1 MKTVIFA
8 AAAAAAFSAP
18 AFAQDA
24 APFTGPRAGVTVGYD
39 SVEGFKDGVSYGLS
53 AGYDVAVAPSI
64 TFGPEVSLGDSTAD
78 ADIVGLEVS
87 RDLAASVR
95 LGYILNPQVLVF
107 GKVGYAST
115 RFEGSNSN
123 NGASLEGVRFGGGL
137 EYAFNGN
144 AYISAEYQRTEYEN
158 NGSRDAG
165 VVGIGFRF

>member
-39 SVEGFKDGVSYGLS
+39 SLGNEGVSYGVS
-53 AGYDVAVAPSI
+53 AGYDVALTPSI
-64 TFGPEVSLGDSTAD
+64 TFGPEVTLGDSTVDSAG
-78 ADIVGLEVS
+78 VEVS

-95 LGYILNPQVLVF
+95 LGYVLNPQVLFF
-107 GKVGYAST
+107 GKVGYANT
-115 RFEGSNSN
+115 RLEVANSN
-123 NGASLEGVRFGGGL
+123 DGASLEGVRFGGGL

-158 NGSRDAG
+158 EGSRDAG
-165 VVGIGFRF
+165 VVSIGFRF

>member
-8 AAAAAAFSAP
+8 ALAAAAVSAP

-39 SVEGFKDGVSYGLS
+39 NFGNEGVSYGVS
-53 AGYDVAVAPSI
+53 AGYDVALTPSI
-64 TFGPEVSLGDSTAD
+64 TFGPEVTLGDSTVD
-78 ADIVGLEVS
+78 AAGAEVS
-87 RDLAASVR
+87 RDLAASLR
-95 LGYILNPQVLVF
+95 LGYILNPQVLAF

-115 RFEGSNSN
+115 RIEASNSN
-123 NGASLEGVRFGGGL
+123 TGFALEGVRFGGGL
-137 EYAFNGN
+137 EYAFSGN

-158 NGSRDAG
+158 EGSRDAG

>member
-87 RDLAASVR
+87 RDSPL
-95 LGYILNPQVLVF
+95 
-107 GKVGYAST
+107 
-115 RFEGSNSN
+115 RFAWATS
-123 NGASLEGVRFGGGL
+123 
-137 EYAFNGN
+137 
-144 AYISAEYQRTEYEN
+144 
-158 NGSRDAG
+158 
-165 VVGIGFRF
+165 

>member
-39 SVEGFKDGVSYGLS
+39 SLGNEGVSYGVS
-53 AGYDVAVAPSI
+53 AGYDVALTPSI
-64 TFGPEVSLGDSTAD
+64 TFGPEVTLGDSTVD
-78 ADIVGLEVS
+78 SDVTEVS

-95 LGYILNPQVLVF
+95 LGYVLNPQVLVF
-107 GKVGYAST
+107 GKVGYATT
-115 RFEGSNSN
+115 RLEAENTNAGF
-123 NGASLEGVRFGGGL
+123 ALEGVRFGGGL

-144 AYISAEYQRTEYEN
+144 AYISAEYQRTEYEDDF
-158 NGSRDAG
+158 SRDAG
-165 VVGIGFRF
+165 VVSIGFRF

>member
-39 SVEGFKDGVSYGLS
+39 SLGDEEGVSYGVT
-53 AGYDVAVAPSI
+53 AGYDLPVGQNF
-64 TFGPEVSLGDSTAD
+64 TFGPEVSLGDSTVD
-78 ADIVGLEVS
+78 ATGVDVS

-95 LGYILNPQVLVF
+95 LGYVVNPQFLAF
-107 GKVGYAST
+107 AKVGYADT
-115 RFEGSNSN
+115 RIELLGTNIN
-123 NGASLEGVRFGGGL
+123 YEGVRFGGGL
-137 EYAFNGN
+137 EFALTSN
-144 AYISAEYQRTEYEN
+144 AYVSAEYQRTEYEDN
-158 NGSRDAG
+158 FGGRDAG